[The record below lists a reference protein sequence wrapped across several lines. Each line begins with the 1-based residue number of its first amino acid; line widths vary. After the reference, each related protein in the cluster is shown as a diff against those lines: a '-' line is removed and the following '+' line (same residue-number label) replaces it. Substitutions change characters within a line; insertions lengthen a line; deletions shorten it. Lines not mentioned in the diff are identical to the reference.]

1 MNNQQNEFYRQKY
14 LKYKQKYLNLK
25 NNTMK
30 GGEHMEIVLNKIADG
45 TINFSLPSNLSSVAP
60 GTYKFE
66 HDIESVA
73 SEIVRVVYPPA
84 NNDSASYK
92 ILDDKIYGYNKTFL
106 NGNIEKIRLDD
117 DLFKIW
123 NNSVARSVF
132 IFLMKQ
138 IYYISDTEDKQLI
151 FKKMSENIRAYEEF
165 IFDSQDSKYKC
176 LRDTNSWSEYQIELN
191 KILDDPEK
199 NKGIIDSF
207 KTVFNKLTKFC
218 V

>member
-1 MNNQQNEFYRQKY
+1 MDIDYKQKI

-45 TINFSLPSNLSSVAP
+45 TINFSLPSNLSSAAP

-84 NNDSASYK
+84 YDNMNSYE
-92 ILDDKIYGYNKTFL
+92 ILKEKNLEYLRIFQNSI
-106 NGNIEKIRLDD
+106 IEKIRLDK

-123 NNSVARSVF
+123 ENSVARSVF
-132 IFLMKQ
+132 IFLMRQ
-138 IYYISDTEDKQLI
+138 IYKCNGEEYEQLI
-151 FKKMSENIRAYEEF
+151 LKKMSENIRAYEEF
-165 IFDSQDSKYKC
+165 IFDSQDSKYKS

>member
-1 MNNQQNEFYRQKY
+1 M
-14 LKYKQKYLNLK
+14 
-25 NNTMK
+25 
-30 GGEHMEIVLNKIADG
+30 
-45 TINFSLPSNLSSVAP
+45 
-60 GTYKFE
+60 
-66 HDIESVA
+66 
-73 SEIVRVVYPPA
+73 
-84 NNDSASYK
+84 
-92 ILDDKIYGYNKTFL
+92 
-106 NGNIEKIRLDD
+106 
-117 DLFKIW
+117 FKIW

>member
-1 MNNQQNEFYRQKY
+1 MDIDYKQKI
-14 LKYKQKYLNLK
+14 LKYKQKYFNLK

-30 GGEHMEIVLNKIADG
+30 GGERMEIVLTKTDDG
-45 TINFSLPSNLSSVAP
+45 TINFSLPSNFSSAAP

-73 SEIVRVVYPPA
+73 SEIVRVVYKPA
-84 NNDSASYK
+84 FDTMSSYK
-92 ILDDKIYGYNKTFL
+92 SLYDKIREYLGIFL
-106 NGNIEKIRLDD
+106 NSNIDKIRLDK

-132 IFLMKQ
+132 IYLIRQ
-138 IYYISDTEDKQLI
+138 IYEPYPEKYEQLI
-151 FKKMSENIRAYEEF
+151 FKKMSINIRAYEEF
-165 IFDSQDSKYKC
+165 IFDSQDSKYKS

-218 V
+218 VQT